1 MLTYFIMCIKLKLVH
16 NILVEMETLLVKSVT
31 KHLILNFYHNLF
43 FEDLLLII
51 NFFIEIIPVICYI
64 CISK

>member
-1 MLTYFIMCIKLKLVH
+1 MLTYIFMCIKLKLVH